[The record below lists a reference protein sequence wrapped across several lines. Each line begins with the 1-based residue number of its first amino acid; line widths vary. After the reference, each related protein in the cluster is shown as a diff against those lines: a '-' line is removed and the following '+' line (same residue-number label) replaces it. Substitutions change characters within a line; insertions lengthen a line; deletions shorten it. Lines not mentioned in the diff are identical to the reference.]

1 MIIFV
6 SSQCAFGVAV
16 PDCFRSEDDVSVRG
30 EEDWPVRGADGPG
43 GWSQDGVA
51 ERWALQ

>member
-1 MIIFV
+1 MFV

-16 PDCFRSEDDVSVRG
+16 PDWLKSDGDLSVRG
-30 EEDWPVRGADGPG
+30 EEDRPMSGADGSRCG
-43 GWSQDGVA
+43 SQDGVA